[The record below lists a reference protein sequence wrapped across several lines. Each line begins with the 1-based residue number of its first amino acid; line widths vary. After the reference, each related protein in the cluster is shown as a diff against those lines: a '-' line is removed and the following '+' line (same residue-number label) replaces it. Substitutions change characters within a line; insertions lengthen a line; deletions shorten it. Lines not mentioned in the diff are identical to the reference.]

1 MDVFYQQMSMLD
13 IADLLV
19 ITPFTFAGQMNT
31 EQLRKQRLF
40 KKKYHA
46 KRFVISTSLSIETYM
61 NGSTLILTT
70 LAEQQLKSKL

>member
-1 MDVFYQQMSMLD
+1 MSMHD

-31 EQLRKQRLF
+31 EQLQKQKLF
-40 KKKYHA
+40 KKKCHA
-46 KRFVISTSLSIETYM
+46 KRYVISISLSIETYM